1 MHLAMPARSAIACT
15 LAASKP
21 RSKMRDSASARMR
34 ARRSGINGRGIGAS
48 GELVEEGG
56 DRRDDD
62 LRHIPLG
69 PVPRGLLAR
78 AELVPKLPT
87 DWDDAA
93 RIYRAGRRQG
103 VTIRR
108 LVSCLIAAIALRSG
122 EPVLHNDVDFDAI
135 ARVVPLVVS
144 RG

>member
-1 MHLAMPARSAIACT
+1 MLVDTSAWVEFLRGTGSVTNVAVRERIHQHARLVICDPVMMEVLAGGRSEEHVV
-15 LAASKP
+15 
-21 RSKMRDSASARMR
+21 
-34 ARRSGINGRGIGAS
+34 
-48 GELVEEGG
+48 EL
-56 DRRDDD
+56 
-62 LRHIPLG
+62 
-69 PVPRGLLAR
+69 RGLLAR
-78 AELVPKLPT
+78 AELVPTLPT

-93 RIYRAGRRQG
+93 QIYRAGRRQG

-108 LVSCLIAAIALRSG
+108 LVDCLIAAIALRVG

>member
-1 MHLAMPARSAIACT
+1 MLVDTSAWVEYLRGT
-15 LAASKP
+15 
-21 RSKMRDSASARMR
+21 DSATNIAVRDRVRESARLVTCDPVMTEVL
-34 ARRSGINGRGIGAS
+34 AGGRSEEHVVELRG
-48 GELVEEGG
+48 
-56 DRRDDD
+56 
-62 LRHIPLG
+62 P
-69 PVPRGLLAR
+69 LAR
-78 AELVPKLPT
+78 AELVPTLPT

-103 VTIRR
+103 VMIRR
-108 LVSCLIAAIALRSG
+108 LVDCLIAAIALRSG